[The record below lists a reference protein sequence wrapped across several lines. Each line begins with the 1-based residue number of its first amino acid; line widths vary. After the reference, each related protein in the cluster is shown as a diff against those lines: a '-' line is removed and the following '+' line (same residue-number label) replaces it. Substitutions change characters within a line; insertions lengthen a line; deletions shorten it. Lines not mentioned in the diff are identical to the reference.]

1 MSTPDLERRVRL
13 SRPLGY
19 RGQIIALAALAASLP
34 LALLAPSGDGVALGV
49 ATVGAIL
56 ALTALTLR
64 LRPID
69 GAARLLRELTRTGQ
83 GEAEGSPRFGS
94 ANQMLA
100 DVRQIASTLEALR
113 HRLSNRH
120 PLTELQ
126 TREPFLAGLQD
137 HLEQAVSPV
146 VLGAIRFGDYDRLA
160 AFDQTAADKAL
171 KAFAG
176 RLQEAVGKQRPLAQ
190 VDRDCFAIW
199 FRDLGPETAAAELQA
214 IAYVLSQEIRP
225 EDLKIS
231 PDVGVGAAI
240 FPDDASDAATLLT
253 RAYAALPKPGQPAA
267 GLSFFSPRSSSE
279 ARERYAMEQDL
290 RAAVSDDQLLLH
302 FQPVVDLTERRCIGA
317 EALLRWR
324 HPERGLVSPGEFM
337 PVLEQ
342 SGMMDEVGLWVLNA
356 ACREARGWEQA
367 GLAGLKVAVN
377 ISAVQFQNPG
387 LNTIILRTLERHGL
401 APVAL
406 ELELT
411 ETAAMA
417 DVERTRR
424 MFGELRE
431 LGVSV
436 AIDDFGAGYSSLSSL
451 QNLPFSKLKI
461 DREFVSRVDERRE
474 GRAICTALI
483 ELALGLEI
491 EVLAEGSET
500 LAEVQT
506 LHALGCN
513 LFQGF
518 YFARPLPGA
527 DFVRTVKDPAW
538 LEALAPLPAPKRRAA
553 QRIAR

>member
-1 MSTPDLERRVRL
+1 MSTPGLEQASRL

-19 RGQIIALAALAASLP
+19 RGQILALAALAASLP
-34 LALLAPSGDGVALGV
+34 LLLLVASGDGASLAFALAGV
-49 ATVGAIL
+49 GL
-56 ALTALTLR
+56 ALTALALR
-64 LRPID
+64 LRPVD
-69 GAARLLRELTRTGQ
+69 AAARLLRELTRVGQ
-83 GEAEGSPRFGS
+83 GEAAGSPRFGS

-137 HLEQAVSPV
+137 HLDQSTSAV

-171 KAFAG
+171 KAFAA
-176 RLQEAVGKQRPLAQ
+176 RLQEAVGRQRPLAQ

-199 FRDLGPETAAAELQA
+199 FKELGPETAASELQA

-240 FPDDASDAATLLT
+240 FPDDAADAATLLT
-253 RAYAALPKPGQPAA
+253 RAYAALPKPGQPAKA
-267 GLSFFSPRSSSE
+267 LSFFSPRSSTE
-279 ARERYAMEQDL
+279 ARERYALEQDL
-290 RAAVSDDQLLLH
+290 RTAVSGDQLLLY
-302 FQPVVDLTERRCIGA
+302 FQPVVDLSERRCIGA

-342 SGMMDEVGLWVLNA
+342 SGMMAEVGLWVLNA
-356 ACREARGWEQA
+356 ACREARAWEEA
-367 GLAGLKVAVN
+367 GLMGLKVAVN
-377 ISAVQFQNPG
+377 LSAVQFLDPG
-387 LNTIILRTLERHGL
+387 LNTIIVRTLERHGL
-401 APVAL
+401 SPHSL

-451 QNLPFSKLKI
+451 QSLPFSKLKI

-483 ELALGLEI
+483 ELSLGLEI
-491 EVLAEGSET
+491 EVLAEGAET
-500 LAEVQT
+500 LPEVQT

-518 YFARPLPGA
+518 YFARPMPGA
-527 DFVRTVKDPAW
+527 DFVRTLKDPAW
-538 LEALAPLPAPKRRAA
+538 LEGLAPAPAPKRRAP

>member
-1 MSTPDLERRVRL
+1 MSTTPGLQGGTRL

-19 RGQIIALAALAASLP
+19 RGQIVALATLAACLP
-34 LALLAPSGDGVALGV
+34 LALLAPAGDGVTLSVAALG
-49 ATVGAIL
+49 ALL
-56 ALTALTLR
+56 AVTALALR
-64 LRPID
+64 LRPVD
-69 GAARLLRELTRTGQ
+69 ATARLLRELTRAGQ
-83 GEAEGSPRFGS
+83 AEAETGGRFGS
-94 ANQMLA
+94 GNQMLA
-100 DVRQIASTLEALR
+100 DVRQIASTLDGLR

-137 HLEQAVSPV
+137 HLDQAASPV

-160 AFDQTAADKAL
+160 AFDQGAADTAL
-171 KAFAG
+171 KAFAA
-176 RLQEAVGKQRPLAQ
+176 RLQEAVGRQRPLAQ

-225 EDLKIS
+225 DDLKIS

-240 FPDDASDAATLLT
+240 FPDDAADAPTLLT
-253 RAYAALPKPGQPAA
+253 RAYAALPKPGQPAGA
-267 GLSFFSPRSSSE
+267 LSFFSPRSSSE
-279 ARERYAMEQDL
+279 ARERYALEQDL
-290 RAAVSDDQLLLH
+290 RAAVSGDQLLLH
-302 FQPVVDLTERRCIGA
+302 YQPVVDLTERRCIGA

-324 HPERGLVSPGEFM
+324 HPERGLVSPGEFV

-356 ACREARGWEQA
+356 ACREARAWEET
-367 GLAGLKVAVN
+367 GLSGLKVAVN

-387 LNTIILRTLERHGL
+387 LNTVILRTLERHGL
-401 APVAL
+401 APRAL

-417 DVERTRR
+417 DVDRTRR
-424 MFGELRE
+424 MFGELRD

-483 ELALGLEI
+483 ELGLGLEI
-491 EVLAEGSET
+491 EVLAEGAET
-500 LAEVQT
+500 LAEVET
-506 LHALGCN
+506 LHALGCSM
-513 LFQGF
+513 FQGF

-527 DFVRTVKDPAW
+527 DFVRTLKDPAW
-538 LEALAPLPAPKRRAA
+538 LEALTPALGRRPSKRT
-553 QRIAR
+553 AR

>member
-1 MSTPDLERRVRL
+1 MSTPGLQRETRL

-34 LALLAPSGDGVALGV
+34 LALLAPAGNGASLSLAALG
-49 ATVGAIL
+49 AAL
-56 ALTALTLR
+56 ALIALALR
-64 LRPID
+64 LRPVETT
-69 GAARLLRELTRTGQ
+69 ARLLRELTRAGQ
-83 GEAEGSPRFGS
+83 GEAEAGVRAGGAS
-94 ANQMLA
+94 QMLA
-100 DVRQIASTLEALR
+100 DVRQIASTLDALR

-137 HLEQAVSPV
+137 HLDRAASPV

-160 AFDQTAADKAL
+160 AFDQAAADRAL

-176 RLQEAVGKQRPLAQ
+176 RLQEAVGRQRPLAQ

-199 FRDLGPETAAAELQA
+199 FKDVGPETAAAELQA

-240 FPDDASDAATLLT
+240 FPDDAADAPTLLT
-253 RAYAALPKPGQPAA
+253 RAYAALPKPGQSA
-267 GLSFFSPRSSSE
+267 GALSFFSPRSSSE
-279 ARERYAMEQDL
+279 ARERYALEQDL

-302 FQPVVDLTERRCIGA
+302 YQPVVDLAARRCVGA

-356 ACREARGWEQA
+356 ACREARAWEAA
-367 GLAGLKVAVN
+367 GLSDLKVAVN

-387 LNTIILRTLERHGL
+387 LNTVILRTLERHGL
-401 APVAL
+401 APVSL

-417 DVERTRR
+417 DVDRTRR
-424 MFGELRE
+424 MFGELRD

-483 ELALGLEI
+483 ELALGLDI
-491 EVLAEGSET
+491 EVLAEGAET
-500 LAEVQT
+500 LAEVTT
-506 LHALGCN
+506 LHALGCS

-518 YFARPLPGA
+518 YFARPMPAA
-527 DFVRTVKDPAW
+527 DFVRTLKDPAW
-538 LEALAPLPAPKRRAA
+538 LEGLAPAPGRRAP
-553 QRIAR
+553 QRTAR

>member
-1 MSTPDLERRVRL
+1 MSTPGLERGVRL

-19 RGQIIALAALAASLP
+19 RGQIIALAALAACLP
-34 LALLAPSGDGVALGV
+34 LALLAPAGDGGALAVAALG
-49 ATVGAIL
+49 AGL
-56 ALTALTLR
+56 ALVAPAPR
-64 LRPID
+64 LRPVVA
-69 GAARLLRELTRTGQ
+69 AARLLRELTRAGQ
-83 GEAEGSPRFGS
+83 GEAAGGPRFGS
-94 ANQMLA
+94 ANEMLA
-100 DVRQIASTLEALR
+100 DVRQIASTLDALR

-120 PLTELQ
+120 PLTELP

-137 HLEQAVSPV
+137 HLDQAASPV

-171 KAFAG
+171 KAFAV

-199 FRDLGPETAAAELQA
+199 FKELGPEMAASELQA

-240 FPDDASDAATLLT
+240 FPDDAADAATLLT
-253 RAYAALPKPGQPAA
+253 RAYAALPKPGQPAGA
-267 GLSFFSPRSSSE
+267 LSFFSPRSSSE

-302 FQPVVDLTERRCIGA
+302 FQPVVDLAERRCIGA

-324 HPERGLVSPGEFM
+324 HPERGLVSPGEFV

-356 ACREARGWEQA
+356 ACREARAWEAA
-367 GLAGLKVAVN
+367 GLPGLKVAVN

-387 LNTIILRTLERHGL
+387 LNTVILRTLERHGL
-401 APVAL
+401 SPVAL

-538 LEALAPLPAPKRRAA
+538 LEGLAPAPKRRAP
-553 QRIAR
+553 QRNAR

>member
-1 MSTPDLERRVRL
+1 MSTQGLPRGTRL

-19 RGQIIALAALAASLP
+19 RGQIVALAALAASLP
-34 LALLAPSGDGVALGV
+34 LVLLAPAGDRVALSV
-49 ATVGAIL
+49 AGLGAVL
-56 ALTALTLR
+56 ALTALALR
-64 LRPID
+64 LRPVEVT
-69 GAARLLRELTRTGQ
+69 ARLLRELSRGGQ
-83 GEAEGSPRFGS
+83 TEAEAVHRIGS

-100 DVRQIASTLEALR
+100 DVRQLAATLDALR

-137 HLEQAVSPV
+137 HLDEAASPV

-160 AFDQTAADKAL
+160 AFDQGAAEKAL
-171 KAFAG
+171 KSFAA
-176 RLQEAVGKQRPLAQ
+176 RLQEAVGRQRPLAQ

-199 FRDLGPETAAAELQA
+199 FRDLAPETAAAELQA

-225 EDLKIS
+225 GDLKIS

-240 FPDDASDAATLLT
+240 FPDDAAEAATLLT
-253 RAYAALPKPGQPAA
+253 RAYAALPKPGQPAGA
-267 GLSFFSPRSSSE
+267 PSFFSPRSSSE
-279 ARERYAMEQDL
+279 ARERYALEQDL
-290 RAAVSDDQLLLH
+290 RTAVSGDQLLLH
-302 FQPVVDLTERRCIGA
+302 FQPLVDLAAGRCIGA

-324 HPERGLVSPGEFM
+324 HPERGLVSPGEFI

-356 ACREARGWEQA
+356 ACREARTWETT
-367 GLAGLKVAVN
+367 GLPGLKVAVN
-377 ISAVQFQNPG
+377 LSAVQFQNPG
-387 LNTIILRTLERHGL
+387 LDTIILRTLERHGL
-401 APVAL
+401 APRAL

-424 MFGELRE
+424 MFGELRD

-461 DREFVSRVDERRE
+461 DREFVSGVDQRRE

-483 ELALGLEI
+483 ELALGLDI
-491 EVLAEGSET
+491 EVLAEGAET
-500 LAEVQT
+500 LTEVQT
-506 LHALGCN
+506 LHALGCS

-538 LEALAPLPAPKRRAA
+538 LEALVPAPPRRKAT
-553 QRIAR
+553 RTSR

>member
-1 MSTPDLERRVRL
+1 MSTPGLQQGLRL

-19 RGQIIALAALAASLP
+19 PGQILALATVAAALP
-34 LALLAPSGDGVALGV
+34 LALLAPVGEAVTLTVA
-49 ATVGAIL
+49 AIGAGL
-56 ALTALTLR
+56 ALAALALR
-64 LRPID
+64 LRPVD
-69 GAARLLRELTRTGQ
+69 AAARMLRELSRAGQ
-83 GEAEGSPRFGS
+83 AAAEADAGLGG
-94 ANQMLA
+94 ANQMLS
-100 DVRQIASTLEALR
+100 DVRQIASTLDSLR

-126 TREPFLAGLQD
+126 TREPFLVGLQD
-137 HLEQAVSPV
+137 HLDKAASPV

-160 AFDQTAADKAL
+160 AFDQTAADRAL

-176 RLQEAVGKQRPLAQ
+176 RLQEAVGRQRPLAQ

-199 FRDLGPETAAAELQA
+199 FREELGPETAAAELQA
-214 IAYVLSQEIRP
+214 IAYVLSQEIQP

-240 FPDDASDAATLLT
+240 FPDDAADAQTLLT
-253 RAYAALPKPGQPAA
+253 RAYAALPKAGQAA
-267 GLSFFSPRSSSE
+267 GGLSFFSPRTSSE
-279 ARERYAMEQDL
+279 ARERYALEQDL
-290 RAAVSDDQLLLH
+290 RTAVSGDQLLLH
-302 FQPVVDLTERRCIGA
+302 FQPVVDLDARRCIGA

-356 ACREARGWEQA
+356 ACREARAWEAA
-367 GLAGLKVAVN
+367 GLTHLKVAVN

-401 APVAL
+401 SPCAL

-461 DREFVSRVDERRE
+461 DREFVARVDERRE

-483 ELALGLEI
+483 ELALGLDI
-491 EVLAEGSET
+491 EVLAEGAET
-500 LAEVQT
+500 LTEVQT
-506 LHALGCN
+506 LRGLGCS

-527 DFVRTVKDPAW
+527 DFVRTVNDPAW
-538 LEALAPLPAPKRRAA
+538 LEGLAPAPKRRAA
-553 QRIAR
+553 QRAAR